1 MFEGYLEMTSSI
13 SLDKDVILMTL
24 SISPQSGGNFG
35 DHEVILMISSRSHRL
50 GGNYGDNEHITSTT
64 R

>member
-13 SLDKDVILMTL
+13 SLDKNAILMIL
-24 SISPQSGGNFG
+24 SISPQSGANFG
-35 DHEVILMISSRSHRL
+35 DHEVILMISSRSHQL
-50 GGNYGDNEHITSTT
+50 GGNSGDHEHITSTM